1 VTRSGCPE
9 CVQLADLW
17 FVGRGERICAL
28 IRARRAGTCPPCV
41 RIVYTALYATAV
53 RIVYASRRGARD
65 AEHIGPT
72 RDEAEMEVLKAA
84 ARQGLAAGQDELGV
98 GLERRRRAC

>member
-1 VTRSGCPE
+1 
-9 CVQLADLW
+9 
-17 FVGRGERICAL
+17 
-28 IRARRAGTCPPCV
+28 V
-41 RIVYTALYATAV
+41 RIVYTALYATVV

-84 ARQGLAAGQDELGV
+84 APRVWPLARTSSVWAWSAGGV
-98 GLERRRRAC
+98 RADG